1 MEMQPGLQAFIAESR
16 ELLDAMEDAL
26 LRLEKAPDDAEA
38 LNAVFRAAHTIKGSA
53 GLFEFDDI
61 VDFTHSMES
70 VLVDVRAGDIHA
82 DATLIALL
90 LSCGDH
96 CSALIACLSCA
107 DPQPDETL
115 RDNGR
120 TLAAQ
125 LEAYLSPSVHGAG
138 KANGVGTSPAST
150 PTVAATQ
157 DKWHLSVQF
166 GKDVLRN
173 GMDPLSFIRYLG
185 TLGEIE
191 SVVTQFE
198 AMPQAQSMDPES
210 CYVGAEID
218 FRSAVD
224 RETLEKVFEFVRDDC
239 KLDITQPAGTVAVS
253 TAKPDEPNAPS
264 STVVFE
270 RRRNIGE
277 RRAVEGN
284 FVRVRAEKLDELI
297 TLIGELVIAGAGT
310 RLLAQRA
317 GNSELIESTVSSEAL
332 VEQIRD
338 GALKLRMV
346 PIGETFTRFNRV
358 VRDLGQELG
367 KEVEL
372 VLTGGDT
379 ELDKSMIEKVSDPL
393 MHLVRNALDHGL
405 ESPQARRDK
414 GKSPQGRLALNA
426 YHDSG
431 NIVIEVADDGA
442 GLDREKILARA
453 VERGLVEAGTELD
466 EATID
471 QLVMEPGFSTADA
484 VTNVSGRGIGMDV
497 VKRNI
502 EAMRGSVAIESV
514 AGAGTTVVIR
524 LPLTLAIIDGFLVG
538 VGRSTYVVPLDMV
551 VECMELSAEERAAI
565 RGSSFINLRDK
576 VLPLLRLRD
585 AFEVPGDAG
594 RRENIVIVQC
604 AGRQAG
610 LVVDALQGEFQTV
623 IKPLGRI
630 FEHLGGISGS
640 TILGSGEVAL
650 ILDVP
655 VLVQRAIGTETSR
668 TRAPIETNAPASSA
682 TPT

>member
-26 LRLEKAPDDAEA
+26 LRLENAPGDAEA

-53 GLFEFDDI
+53 GVFEFDDI
-61 VDFTHSMES
+61 VAFTHSMES
-70 VLVDVRAGDIHA
+70 VLVEVRAGDVHV

-96 CSALIACLSCA
+96 CSALVACLSSS
-107 DPQPDETL
+107 DPQPDDALRGEGDTL
-115 RDNGR
+115 I
-120 TLAAQ
+120 AQ
-125 LEAYLSPSVHGAG
+125 LEAYL
-138 KANGVGTSPAST
+138 KPAT
-150 PTVAATQ
+150 R
-157 DKWHLSVQF
+157 DLWHLSIQF

-185 TLGEIE
+185 TLGELD
-191 SVVTQFE
+191 SVATRFDS
-198 AMPQAQSMDPES
+198 MPDARSMDPES

-218 FRSAVD
+218 FRGAVD
-224 RETLEKVFEFVRDDC
+224 REALEKVFEFVRDDC
-239 KLDITQPAGTVAVS
+239 RLEITPPSGAAEASPAPRDEAKATPS
-253 TAKPDEPNAPS
+253 T
-264 STVVFE
+264 VFE

-277 RRAVEGN
+277 RRTTDGN

-338 GALKLRMV
+338 GARKLRMV
-346 PIGETFTRFNRV
+346 PIGETFARFNRV

-372 VLTGGDT
+372 AVTGADT

-393 MHLVRNALDHGL
+393 MHLVRNALDHGI

-414 GKSPQGRLALNA
+414 GKSAQGRLSLNA

-442 GLDREKILARA
+442 GLARDKILARA
-453 VERGLVEAGTELD
+453 IERGLAESGSELD
-466 EATID
+466 EAAIL

-484 VTNVSGRGIGMDV
+484 VTNVSGRGMGMDV

-502 EAMRGSVAIESV
+502 EAMRGSVTIDSAP
-514 AGAGTTVVIR
+514 GAGTTVVIR

-551 VECMELSAEERAAI
+551 VECIELSAAERAAV
-565 RGSSFINLRDK
+565 RGRSFINLRDK

-585 AFEVPGDAG
+585 TFEVAGEAG
-594 RRENIVIVQC
+594 RRENIVVVQC
-604 AGRQAG
+604 GGRQAG
-610 LVVDALQGEFQTV
+610 LVVDSLQGEFQTV

-655 VLVQRAIGTETSR
+655 LLVERAI
-668 TRAPIETNAPASSA
+668 AIESSNKP
-682 TPT
+682 TPTQPNLNSISRD

>member
-26 LRLEKAPDDAEA
+26 LRLENAPGDAEA

-53 GLFEFDDI
+53 GVFEFDDI
-61 VDFTHSMES
+61 VAFTHSMES
-70 VLVDVRAGDIHA
+70 VLVEVRAGDVHV

-96 CSALIACLSCA
+96 CSALVACLSSS
-107 DPQPDETL
+107 DPQPDDALRGEGDTL
-115 RDNGR
+115 I
-120 TLAAQ
+120 AQ
-125 LEAYLSPSVHGAG
+125 LEAYL
-138 KANGVGTSPAST
+138 KPAT
-150 PTVAATQ
+150 R
-157 DKWHLSVQF
+157 DLWHLSIQF

-185 TLGEIE
+185 TLGELD
-191 SVVTQFE
+191 SVATRFDS
-198 AMPQAQSMDPES
+198 MPDARSMDPES

-218 FRSAVD
+218 FRGAVNK
-224 RETLEKVFEFVRDDC
+224 EALEKVFEFVRDDC
-239 KLDITQPAGTVAVS
+239 RLEITPPSGAAEASPAPRDEAKATPS
-253 TAKPDEPNAPS
+253 T
-264 STVVFE
+264 VFE

-277 RRAVEGN
+277 RRTTDGN

-346 PIGETFTRFNRV
+346 PIGETFARFNRV

-372 VLTGGDT
+372 AVTGADT

-393 MHLVRNALDHGL
+393 MHLVRNALDHGI

-414 GKSPQGRLALNA
+414 GKSAQGRLSLNA

-442 GLDREKILARA
+442 GLARDKILARA
-453 VERGLVEAGTELD
+453 IERGLAESGTELD
-466 EATID
+466 DAAIL
-471 QLVMEPGFSTADA
+471 QLVMEPGFSTADT
-484 VTNVSGRGIGMDV
+484 VTNVSGRGMGMDV

-502 EAMRGSVAIESV
+502 EAMRGSVTIDSAP
-514 AGAGTTVVIR
+514 GAGTTVVIR

-551 VECMELSAEERAAI
+551 VECIELSAAERAAV
-565 RGSSFINLRDK
+565 RGRSFINLRDK

-585 AFEVPGDAG
+585 AFEVAGEAG
-594 RRENIVIVQC
+594 RRENIVVVQC
-604 AGRQAG
+604 GGRQAG
-610 LVVDALQGEFQTV
+610 LVVDSLQGEFQTV

-655 VLVQRAIGTETSR
+655 LLVERAI
-668 TRAPIETNAPASSA
+668 AIESSNKP
-682 TPT
+682 TPTQPNLNSISRD

>member
-26 LRLEKAPDDAEA
+26 LRLENAPGDAEA

-53 GLFEFDDI
+53 GVFEFDDI
-61 VDFTHSMES
+61 VAFTHSIES
-70 VLVDVRAGDIHA
+70 VLVEVRAGDVHV

-96 CSALIACLSCA
+96 CSALVACLSSS
-107 DPQPDETL
+107 DPQPDDALRGEGDTL
-115 RDNGR
+115 I
-120 TLAAQ
+120 AQ
-125 LEAYLSPSVHGAG
+125 LEAYL
-138 KANGVGTSPAST
+138 KPAT
-150 PTVAATQ
+150 R
-157 DKWHLSVQF
+157 DLWHLSIQF

-185 TLGEIE
+185 TLGELD
-191 SVVTQFE
+191 SVATRFDS
-198 AMPQAQSMDPES
+198 MPDARSMDPES

-218 FRSAVD
+218 FRGAVD
-224 RETLEKVFEFVRDDC
+224 REALEKVFEFVRDDC
-239 KLDITQPAGTVAVS
+239 RLEITPPSGAAEASPAPRDEAKATPS
-253 TAKPDEPNAPS
+253 T
-264 STVVFE
+264 VFE

-277 RRAVEGN
+277 RRTTDGN

-346 PIGETFTRFNRV
+346 PIGETFARFNRV

-372 VLTGGDT
+372 AVTGADT

-393 MHLVRNALDHGL
+393 MHLVRNALDHGI

-414 GKSPQGRLALNA
+414 GKSAQGRLSLNA

-442 GLDREKILARA
+442 GLARDKILARA
-453 VERGLVEAGTELD
+453 IERGLAESGTELD
-466 EATID
+466 DAAIL
-471 QLVMEPGFSTADA
+471 QLVMEPGFSTADT
-484 VTNVSGRGIGMDV
+484 VTNVSGRGMGMDV

-502 EAMRGSVAIESV
+502 EAMRGSVTIDSAP
-514 AGAGTTVVIR
+514 GAGTTVVIR

-551 VECMELSAEERAAI
+551 VECIELSAAERAAV
-565 RGSSFINLRDK
+565 RGRSFINLRDK

-585 AFEVPGDAG
+585 AFEVAGEAG
-594 RRENIVIVQC
+594 RRENIVVVQC
-604 AGRQAG
+604 GGRQAG
-610 LVVDALQGEFQTV
+610 LVVDSLQGEFQTV

-640 TILGSGEVAL
+640 TILGSGDVAL

-655 VLVQRAIGTETSR
+655 VLVERAIAIESSR
-668 TRAPIETNAPASSA
+668 PRATAELNS
-682 TPT
+682 